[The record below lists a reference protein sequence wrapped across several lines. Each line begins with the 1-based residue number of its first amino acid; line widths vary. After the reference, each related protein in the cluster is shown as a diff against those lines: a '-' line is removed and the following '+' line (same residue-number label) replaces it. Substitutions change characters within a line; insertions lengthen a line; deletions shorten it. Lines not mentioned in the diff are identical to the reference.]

1 MLAQQQSLI
10 DDLESLEQRSR
21 SMEPLTLPEFAA
33 LDDRRPGGHCRAP
46 DLPAELVSHYRE
58 LLRTYVIM
66 GSGNLARE
74 LGCLAELLTMSGVNA
89 RETMQLHLHVLEELL
104 QGLGV
109 PQQPTRDGAGGSAD
123 SGDHDSLGRGLSV
136 ALSGAVESVF
146 SSQHCPASTPPPSSE
161 HWWNGRMSEALPLD
175 ATTTVAELRRLV
187 AEFVDLRDWQQ
198 FHSPKNLSMSLA
210 IEAAELMEHFQW
222 LTVQQSREL
231 TQQPDK
237 LAEVADELADVLSY
251 ALAMANQL
259 EIDLS
264 GALRDKMAK
273 NERKY
278 PADEYRGRFGPEDR

>member
-1 MLAQQQSLI
+1 
-10 DDLESLEQRSR
+10 
-21 SMEPLTLPEFAA
+21 
-33 LDDRRPGGHCRAP
+33 
-46 DLPAELVSHYRE
+46 
-58 LLRTYVIM
+58 
-66 GSGNLARE
+66 
-74 LGCLAELLTMSGVNA
+74 
-89 RETMQLHLHVLEELL
+89 
-104 QGLGV
+104 
-109 PQQPTRDGAGGSAD
+109 
-123 SGDHDSLGRGLSV
+123 
-136 ALSGAVESVF
+136 
-146 SSQHCPASTPPPSSE
+146 
-161 HWWNGRMSEALPLD
+161 
-175 ATTTVAELRRLV
+175 
-187 AEFVDLRDWQQ
+187 
-198 FHSPKNLSMSLA
+198 MSLA